1 MWLALLDFAIGIG
14 FGFAHKGTESYK
26 EMLKNS
32 AIAGIVMSIVL
43 LVLSAVLLPAEFAS
57 GTLVPGILGILLT
70 IIIYVILFVI
80 GTFVGDKLEK
90 IFRK

>member
-32 AIAGIVMSIVL
+32 AIAGVVMSIIL
-43 LVLSAVLLPAEFAS
+43 LVLSAVMLPAEFAS
-57 GTLVPGILGILLT
+57 GSLVPGILGILIT
-70 IIIYVILFVI
+70 IIIYVIIFVI
-80 GTFVGDKLEK
+80 GTFVGDKLEQ

>member
-1 MWLALLDFAIGIG
+1 
-14 FGFAHKGTESYK
+14 
-26 EMLKNS
+26 MLKNS

-57 GTLVPGILGILLT
+57 GTLLPGILGILLT
-70 IIIYVILFVI
+70 IIIYVILFII

>member
-32 AIAGIVMSIVL
+32 AIAGVVMSVIL
-43 LVLSAVLLPAEFAS
+43 LVLSAVLLPTEFAS
-57 GTLVPGILGILLT
+57 GILVPGMLGLLLT

-90 IFRK
+90 IFRR